1 MWGFQ
6 AAGAAPL
13 VTGAPVLKPETIA
26 TAIRIGNPVR
36 GEQAMAAMTESGG
49 GVDLVTDQEILA
61 AYRMLAAS
69 EGVFCE
75 PSSASSVAGL
85 IKAHAAGRFTPGE
98 SVVCVLTGNGLK
110 DPDTAIAQ
118 SAQVIEIPADYAAAE
133 QALYGD

>member
-1 MWGFQ
+1 
-6 AAGAAPL
+6 
-13 VTGAPVLKPETIA
+13 
-26 TAIRIGNPVR
+26 
-36 GEQAMAAMTESGG
+36 
-49 GVDLVTDQEILA
+49 
-61 AYRMLAAS
+61 
-69 EGVFCE
+69 
-75 PSSASSVAGL
+75 VAGL